1 MAGLRTELVG
11 QGRPRFAF
19 LHGLFGRGRN
29 WSTVAA
35 ELADNGHSSVLFDL
49 PNHGRSP
56 WTETFSY
63 QGMADAVGDEL
74 DLRLGSAASIIVVGH
89 SMGGKVAMLL
99 ALARPALVDALAV
112 VDIAPATSAG
122 AGDFEAL
129 ADALLAVDLTG
140 VRRRRDVEDEL
151 AGPIPDP
158 GTRLF
163 LMQNLRA
170 KPRWHWQ
177 PNLELLRASLPL
189 VEDWP
194 DPGAVSYPGPVRWIR
209 GERSAYVRPEHL
221 PAMRELFPA
230 VQLRTV
236 ADAGHWV
243 QADDPAAVVAEL
255 LALAAEVEPAR

>member
-1 MAGLRTELVG
+1 
-11 QGRPRFAF
+11 
-19 LHGLFGRGRN
+19 
-29 WSTVAA
+29 
-35 ELADNGHSSVLFDL
+35 
-49 PNHGRSP
+49 
-56 WTETFSY
+56 
-63 QGMADAVGDEL
+63 
-74 DLRLGSAASIIVVGH
+74 
-89 SMGGKVAMLL
+89 
-99 ALARPALVDALAV
+99 
-112 VDIAPATSAG
+112 
-122 AGDFEAL
+122 
-129 ADALLAVDLTG
+129 
-140 VRRRRDVEDEL
+140 
-151 AGPIPDP
+151 
-158 GTRLF
+158 
-163 LMQNLRA
+163 MQNLRA

-236 ADAGHWV
+236 PDAGHWV